1 MSKIIWL
8 TGLSASGK
16 TTIANKLKEKIS
28 SLGLLCY
35 VLDGDI
41 LRNGLNSD
49 LNLSP
54 EGRKENIRRA
64 FEVANLMADAGL
76 IVICS
81 FISPY
86 AEVRNHFKNNCR
98 FPFYEVFVNCPIEE
112 CIKRD
117 PKGLYAK
124 SKAGIIKGMT
134 GIDAPYEAPEA
145 PDLIVNTHIDNLDA
159 CVESLFNLI

>member
-8 TGLSASGK
+8 TGLSGSGK
-16 TTIANKLKEKIS
+16 TTIANKLKEKFCN
-28 SLGLLCY
+28 LGLLCY
-35 VLDGDI
+35 VLDGDV
-41 LRNGLNSD
+41 LRKGLNFD
-49 LNLSP
+49 LDLSP
-54 EGRKENIRRA
+54 DGRKENIRRA
-64 FEVANLMADAGL
+64 FEVANLMADAG
-76 IVICS
+76 ITVICS

-86 AEVRNHFKNNCR
+86 AETRNRFKNICR

-117 PKGLYAK
+117 PKGLYANFN
-124 SKAGIIKGMT
+124 AGIIKGMT

-145 PDLIVNTHIDNLDA
+145 SDLIVNTHIDNLDA